1 MQNTTEDVINQL
13 HEMRVTHPTISQLWI
28 TYLEEHLNILK
39 RDTDIARNVLNIM
52 STQGDITLEQLQAIC
67 LVYR

>member
-1 MQNTTEDVINQL
+1 
-13 HEMRVTHPTISQLWI
+13 TISQLWI